1 LASVNLQ
8 NHFLFEN
15 LNFDVTFGQY
25 ITSKKK
31 RLLNIGEQPFFRN
44 ELVQNCTQKN
54 LKKIILLHIFKNFT
68 EFDNTSKKSSPHL
81 DRLLA

>member
-15 LNFDVTFGQY
+15 LDFDVTFGQY

-31 RLLNIGEQPFFRN
+31 RLLNIGEQPFFRS
-44 ELVQNCTQKN
+44 ELVKNYTQIFLRRLFFCIF
-54 LKKIILLHIFKNFT
+54 LKISLILITPQKRVH
-68 EFDNTSKKSSPHL
+68 
-81 DRLLA
+81 